1 MLHHQ
6 HIVIRAYVNKPPMG
20 VEEITVWLKDLIQA
34 IDMKILSGP
43 HAVYLDKAGNRGL
56 TAVTV
61 IETSHI
67 ALHSWDEGLDA
78 TPPEP
83 NLLQLDVYSC
93 KEFNPEVVFGKFA
106 QFEPVSTEW
115 FMLDRTDKLSITDE
129 IQAK

>member
-20 VEEITVWLKDLIQA
+20 VEEITVWLKDLIEA

-67 ALHSWDEGLDA
+67 AIHVWDEG
-78 TPPEP
+78 TPG
-83 NLLQLDVYSC
+83 LIQLDVYSC